1 MGCRVVDDLS
11 QSELCRYMLRDAG
24 RENGLIVAKIA
35 RETGGRFGF
44 HALGLPCKGRTYK
57 DALPEIR
64 KVCMEDTKKYMARG
78 GSMDLSSMA
87 SMGAY
92 ASTGAAPP
100 TQSVAAAPTMTATV
114 PAPQTFPAASPPAQS
129 VVAQ

>member
-1 MGCRVVDDLS
+1 MG
-11 QSELCRYMLRDAG
+11 
-24 RENGLIVAKIA
+24 
-35 RETGGRFGF
+35 GF

-100 TQSVAAAPTMTATV
+100 TQSVAAVPTMTATA

-129 VVAQ
+129 VVAQPIAVMPPSAGQRHKETTCCAACSLM